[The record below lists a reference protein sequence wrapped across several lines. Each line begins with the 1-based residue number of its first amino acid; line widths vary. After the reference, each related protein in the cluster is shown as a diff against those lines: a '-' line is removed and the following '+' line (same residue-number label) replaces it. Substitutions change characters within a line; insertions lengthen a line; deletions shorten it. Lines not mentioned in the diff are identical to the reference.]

1 MPTGTHHAT
10 PSCAT
15 SEALIGPATSR
26 VFARLAPGSV
36 QAAAAAGL
44 REPPGAVLAAP
55 AAAGPDT
62 QLATVELPPLP
73 QPLAARPAAASTLT
87 LAARV
92 RLTKRLIDFVLLF
105 ARPCCADTALSF
117 LQAADRLP
125 GPQRQVRPPA
135 SSAAGADSPLFP
147 ARATARGEITRT
159 LVAGSSRSPPRPAP
173 EDESHLVTQRAT

>member
-15 SEALIGPATSR
+15 FEALIGPATSR

-44 REPPGAVLAAP
+44 RDPPGAVLAAA

-105 ARPCCADTALSF
+105 ARPSLRRHCVVL
-117 LQAADRLP
+117 
-125 GPQRQVRPPA
+125 PA
-135 SSAAGADSPLFP
+135 SSRPVARPSATGSPAGQL
-147 ARATARGEITRT
+147 RGRGRLTPF
-159 LVAGSSRSPPRPAP
+159 SSTGHGPG
-173 EDESHLVTQRAT
+173 